1 MDLKQ
6 TVREI
11 KDFPKEGIDFKDI
24 TTLLQDGKALKFAID
39 EFIADLKDKNV
50 DIIVGPEARG
60 FLMGTP
66 VAYGMGIGFV
76 PVRKPGKL
84 PWEVESFEYDLEYG
98 SNILQMHKDA
108 IKPGQRVAI
117 VDDLLA
123 TGGTMEAAAKL
134 IEKLGGEVVSM
145 QFLIELE
152 DLNGREKLS
161 KYNVNCSPITVA
173 TAFVASLLPSFVFV
187 CPSNSGSGCLMAR
200 TATKPLLV
208 SAPV

>member
-108 IKPGQRVAI
+108 IKPGQRVLVI
-117 VDDLLA
+117 DDLLA
-123 TGGTMEAAAKL
+123 TGGTINAVNKMVEQ
-134 IEKLGGEVVSM
+134 LGGVVVGDA
-145 QFLIELE
+145 FLIELV
-152 DLNGREKLS
+152 DLKGREALKG
-161 KYNVNCSPITVA
+161 YE
-173 TAFVASLLPSFVFV
+173 VF
-187 CPSNSGSGCLMAR
+187 SILQFEGE
-200 TATKPLLV
+200 
-208 SAPV
+208 